1 MSEQMKKFLEM
12 ILHNAAIVAS
22 FTKNT
27 VDDRVVEALQK
38 TLECFYDKND

>member
-1 MSEQMKKFLEM
+1 MSEQMKKFLDM
-12 ILHNAAIVAS
+12 IVHNLKIVAS

-27 VDDRVVEALQK
+27 VDDRIVEALQK